1 MVTVASNLSFLES
14 STGTVTVPGNLIVNG
29 AIIGSSVSGTPK
41 STSTSTPPP
50 NPSIGDIWYY
60 TVTDDIFRYT
70 SDGNTATWLD
80 ITGPTIANA
89 STSTTFNGG
98 IVSGGVTFQSVVQHT
113 NATVAT
119 STITGALTVV
129 GGVGIGGN
137 LYVGSN
143 IYSNGSALAKA
154 ITTTTTPTSASIGD
168 IWYYPVT
175 DQMFRYTYD
184 GNTTT
189 WIDITGPSLANGSTS
204 TTFTGGIVTNAVTFQ
219 GPVTF
224 SGNATYIG
232 STNTYYTDNLI
243 EVHLPPGGIGSQWA
257 SDDGKDVGF
266 RFHYYNR
273 SLSTDSNAA
282 LVLADDSQFLEWYAT
297 GSENASGDFTGT
309 VTYGTIKTGNI
320 LLSNNTG
327 TSVAGFA
334 KVEPFIPHPFMI
346 MGA

>member
-14 STGTVTVPGNLIVNG
+14 STGTVTVPGNLIVAGNIVG
-29 AIIGSSVSGTPK
+29 GSVSGTPK

-60 TVTDDIFRYT
+60 TVTDDIFRYP
-70 SDGNTATWLD
+70 SDGNTSTWLDITGPFLAQGSTSTSISGGIISGATQFTYPINATSTSSAAVTFLGGVGIGQSLYVGSNIYTANGIVPKAVTTTTTPTNAGIGDIWYYPTTDQIFRYTYDGNTSTWLD
-80 ITGPTIANA
+80 ITGPTIAN
-89 STSTTFNGG
+89 
-98 IVSGGVTFQSVVQHT
+98 
-113 NATVAT
+113 
-119 STITGALTVV
+119 
-129 GGVGIGGN
+129 
-137 LYVGSN
+137 
-143 IYSNGSALAKA
+143 
-154 ITTTTTPTSASIGD
+154 
-168 IWYYPVT
+168 
-175 DQMFRYTYD
+175 
-184 GNTTT
+184 
-189 WIDITGPSLANGSTS
+189 GSTS
-204 TTFTGGIVTNAVTFQ
+204 TIFTGGIVTNAVTFQ
-219 GPVTF
+219 GQVTF

-243 EVHLPPGGIGSQWA
+243 EVHVPPGGIGSQWA